1 MVLDMSPA
9 KSNEVHRTKSIDLE
23 RAANGSLRRS
33 RDESS
38 ESERLLSIRT
48 IISGSN
54 LKKKKGAKNL
64 EIVFIVVFQLSSSI
78 LMSLI
83 NKSAVGYLSFP
94 ISLLVLQT
102 LGTLIILEGGK
113 VLKLLHYEGFKWEKG
128 GRKFLGVAIAFV
140 MPMVFNMFALKFVSV
155 ATVVVF
161 RQVSTALVAIG
172 EYFFFQKRFRIL
184 VIVSILLG
192 ILGSIMYGFT
202 ASDFHFLGYV
212 YSFFYAVTLAVN
224 SLYVKSIFDSL
235 PKMSN
240 WEKTYYQ
247 NLEGLPFLVM
257 MAVPIESISSC
268 LAEMKTLNV
277 QGWLVIIVSCVA
289 GFMISVAGTL
299 SRTALSP
306 TSFNILGNMSKP
318 MTVIFS
324 FFIFGAETSL
334 NALAGL
340 SMVLISG
347 IMYSYASRS
356 KR

>member
-1 MVLDMSPA
+1 MT
-9 KSNEVHRTKSIDLE
+9 SNLSSVH
-23 RAANGSLRRS
+23 
-33 RDESS
+33 
-38 ESERLLSIRT
+38 LLSFDT
-48 IISGSN
+48 TFS
-54 LKKKKGAKNL
+54 
-64 EIVFIVVFQLSSSI
+64 Q
-78 LMSLI
+78 
-83 NKSAVGYLSFP
+83 
-94 ISLLVLQT
+94 
-102 LGTLIILEGGK
+102 GTLIILEGGK

-356 KR
+356 KK